1 MSSSFLVAAL
11 KSPNVKTRPFRMTSW
26 ALVCLP
32 IFDMSIIDVFMKMFQ
47 QYVTTK
53 PSCEILLMDHHGYML
68 QLGAIQDLMVATDVL
83 IVLHFAS
90 SILLCACIHC
100 VAVRQHPLHLRD
112 LSPAKLSH
120 GEVFSQQREC
130 CTTTQR
136 DCLLHCHVGPAPQMT
151 AIQVNMHIQYA
162 MSSHHR
168 RGHTP

>member
-68 QLGAIQDLMVATDVL
+68 QLGAIQDPMVATFVL

-90 SILLCACIHC
+90 SILLCDMSERY
-100 VAVRQHPLHLRD
+100 VVPTV
-112 LSPAKLSH
+112 
-120 GEVFSQQREC
+120 GVQRPG
-130 CTTTQR
+130 Q
-136 DCLLHCHVGPAPQMT
+136 CLLPWDLVLTNHKIFPWQVQGFRHRHTRVTYQRVPAAGT
-151 AIQVNMHIQYA
+151 R
-162 MSSHHR
+162 MSYGRLHHQI
-168 RGHTP
+168 